1 MQNSIIHLIRYAK
14 AQGCVI
20 SVNDGGAWAVKKST
34 NEKEILEAVNSVDE
48 AFIRVYEPRG
58 LEFESMGTATIINGL
73 DKDEL
78 VADHTDNL
86 WFQGW
91 SEAYNAANVGA

>member
-48 AFIRVYEPRG
+48 ATLLIRKGDHVCGR
-58 LEFESMGTATIINGL
+58 ADIVNGL
-73 DKDEL
+73 DNDEL
-78 VADHTDNL
+78 VADHTDNA
-86 WFQGW
+86 WFQAW